1 MGKLN
6 NTITMLGIL
15 SNGRKYS
22 IQELSSIIEVTPRM
36 IRVYKEDL
44 EKSGIYIDTIRG
56 KYGGYV
62 LRQGIRIPARK
73 FSERDIELLKDI
85 SSNINDEFLLDKFK
99 IFSDKVVGIYSSTF
113 EEGFDIL
120 SDDESVKKY
129 NFFSRAIKEKKK
141 VKIIYYSFN
150 KGENER
156 IVHPYNLFLY
166 NNGWGV
172 ASFCEVKKDLRHFE
186 LNRIIKYELLN
197 EKYE

>member
-156 IVHPYNLFLY
+156 IIHPYNLFLY